1 MDPTLELHADVD
13 VMDHSPLLRGMVLS
27 LRYAD
32 EHGGIGLTKSDAM
45 NRKFV
50 HWAAAAF
57 NWPGHTPEELFVVN
71 KVLNEHDLF
80 PLWPLRNLLHHL
92 KLVRRYKGTLRAT
105 ALGRSQAAD
114 PATFF
119 DLVAPI
125 YLYRFVHDEYMH
137 EGEDHGVLGNWHI
150 FLNLINIEARQ
161 GCRSAR
167 LIEVLYGMAD
177 SEGYDPHYSN
187 VCSTFRINVIRPLCW
202 LGLLRVEPDS
212 KGMSGDST
220 YYKTPLG
227 SACLKLESDNQPKL
241 RLVH

>member
-1 MDPTLELHADVD
+1 MDPTLKLHADVD
-13 VMDHSPLLRGMVLS
+13 FMEQSPLLRGLVLT
-27 LRYAD
+27 LRYAE

-92 KLVRRYKGTLRAT
+92 KLIRRYKGTLRAT
-105 ALGRSQAAD
+105 ALGRSLAAD
-114 PATFF
+114 PAKLF
-119 DLVAPI
+119 DLIAPI
-125 YLYRFVHDEYMH
+125 YLYRFVHDEYMR

-161 GCRSAR
+161 GCRSER
-167 LIEVLYGMAD
+167 LIEVLYGMTD
-177 SEGYDPHYSN
+177 GESYDPHYSD
-187 VCSTFRINVIRPLCW
+187 VRSTFRINVLRPLCW
-202 LGLLRVEPDS
+202 LGLLWEKPDE
-212 KGMSGDST
+212 KGMFGDST
-220 YYKTPLG
+220 YYKTPLWA
-227 SACLKLESDNQPKL
+227 ACLKLESDSQAKL

>member
-1 MDPTLELHADVD
+1 MDPTLKLHADID
-13 VMDHSPLLRGMVLS
+13 VVEQSPLLRGMVLT
-27 LRYAD
+27 LRYAE

-50 HWAAAAF
+50 HWAADAF
-57 NWPGHTPEELFVVN
+57 DWPGHTPEELFVVN

-92 KLVRRYKGTLRAT
+92 KLIRRYKGTLRAT
-105 ALGRSQAAD
+105 ALGRSLAAD
-114 PATFF
+114 PSKFF

-125 YLYRFVHDEYMH
+125 YLYRFVHDEYMR

-161 GCRSAR
+161 GCRSER
-167 LIEVLYGMAD
+167 LIKVLYGMTD
-177 SEGYDPHYSN
+177 SESYDPHYSD
-187 VCSTFRINVIRPLCW
+187 VRSTFRINVLRPLCW
-202 LGLLRVEPDS
+202 LGLLLEKPDE
-212 KGMSGDST
+212 KGKFGNST
-220 YYKTPLG
+220 YYKTPLWT
-227 SACLKLESDNQPKL
+227 ACLKLESDSQAKL